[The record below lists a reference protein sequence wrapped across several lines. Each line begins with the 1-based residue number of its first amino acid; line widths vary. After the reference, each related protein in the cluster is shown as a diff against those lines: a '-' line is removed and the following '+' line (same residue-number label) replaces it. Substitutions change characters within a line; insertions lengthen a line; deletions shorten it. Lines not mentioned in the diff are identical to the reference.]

1 MSTIPALKPTLL
13 LILDGFG
20 LAPEGPG
27 NAARL
32 ARTPNLAALA
42 GRAVK
47 TRLSASGRDV
57 GLPTGFMGNSEV
69 GHMNIGAGRIVWQD
83 MTRIDLAIE
92 EHKLAENK
100 TLVELLAKAKLR
112 GGRVHFLGLLSDGGV
127 HSHITH
133 IKALLELA
141 ANAGVKAFLHAFMDG
156 RDTPP
161 DSGKGF
167 MQEIVRHQRA
177 VGWGAVATVCG
188 RYYAMDRDTR
198 WERNEIAFNAMVH
211 GKGQSASDPVD
222 AVEAAYAAGETDE
235 FIKPRVLMADNAP
248 VGLISDDDVVFFFN
262 FRADRARQMVRA
274 FIDPGFAF
282 YDRGRLPQLSG
293 LATMTRYEADFDV
306 PVAFEKEEI
315 RQGMGEFV
323 SSLGLA
329 QLRIAETEKYAHVT
343 YFFNCGHEDP
353 FPNEERRL
361 IPSPRD
367 VATYDL
373 KPAMSAEQVADTFIA
388 EWGTGRYAFAVCN
401 FANPDMVGHTG
412 ILQAAISA
420 IEAIDA
426 CVGRVAAAVLP
437 HGRLIITAD
446 HGNSERMLDAD
457 GKPHTAHTTN
467 PVPFLVLEGTETP
480 KFTLRSGGKLG
491 DIAPTIIQLWNL
503 QQPAA
508 MTGQSLLNL

>member
-1 MSTIPALKPTLL
+1 MPAAPALKPTLL

-20 LAPEGPG
+20 IAPENPG
-27 NAARL
+27 NAIRL
-32 ARTPNLAALA
+32 ARTPNLNALA

-47 TRLSASGRDV
+47 TQISASGRDV

-69 GHMNIGAGRIVWQD
+69 GHMNIGAGRTVWQD

-92 EHKLAENK
+92 DHSLAENK

-112 GGRVHFLGLLSDGGV
+112 GGRAHLLGLVSDGGV

-133 IKALLELA
+133 IKALLELT
-141 ANAGVKAFLHAFMDG
+141 ANAGVKAFLHAFTDG

-167 MQEIVRHQRA
+167 LQEIVSHQRA
-177 VGWGAVATVCG
+177 VGWGNVATVCG
-188 RYYAMDRDTR
+188 RYYAMDRDTH

-211 GKGQSASDPVD
+211 GQGHSAPGPIE

-235 FIKPRVLMADNAP
+235 FITPRIITVDNKP
-248 VGLISDDDVVFFFN
+248 VGQISDNDVVFFFN

-274 FIDPGFAF
+274 FIEPDFSF
-282 YDRGRLPQLSG
+282 YERGHLPQLSG
-293 LATMTRYEADFDV
+293 LATMTRYEDDFDV
-306 PVAFEKEEI
+306 PVAFEKEEFH
-315 RQGMGEFV
+315 QSMGEV
-323 SSLGLA
+323 LASLGLT

-343 YFFNCGHEDP
+343 YFFNCGREEP

-367 VATYDL
+367 IATYDL
-373 KPAMSAEQVADTFIA
+373 KPAMSAEQVTDTFIT
-388 EWGTGRYAFAVCN
+388 EWNSGRYTFAVCN

-412 ILQAAISA
+412 VLNAAISA
-420 IEAIDA
+420 IETVDA
-426 CVGRVAAAVLP
+426 CVGRVASAVLP
-437 HGRLIITAD
+437 HGRLIIIAD
-446 HGNSERMLDAD
+446 HGNSEQMLDEH

-467 PVPFLVLEGTETP
+467 PVPFFLLEGTDTP
-480 KFTLRSGGKLG
+480 RYALRSGGKLG
-491 DIAPTIIQLWNL
+491 DIVPTILHLWNL
-503 QQPAA
+503 EQPAA
-508 MTGQSLLNL
+508 MTGQSLLTP